1 MTNLSWDKRPLHSLV
16 YSIIKRKKD
25 LSYEDLVKAVK
36 REVGE
41 ISENE
46 LKNALIKLELWG
58 KINVISLNESRL
70 RITLL
75 S

>member
-1 MTNLSWDKRPLHSLV
+1 MSALSWDRRPLHGLV
-16 YSIIKRKKD
+16 YSIIKRRKD
-25 LSYEDLVKAVK
+25 LSYEELVKVIR

-70 RITLL
+70 RITL